1 VQVLI
6 DVEDRISVRSSFYN
20 AHCRGISFIDASIRG
35 RKEGT
40 IINQPVFAHVG
51 VPTGTIVLNETNV
64 TTGMAPIISEDTTIT
79 PAPEVND
86 TLIGRSTPT
95 TSNTLQTDEG
105 NNKTGETEPIGRV
118 KWARTI
124 ARTIVGRYSVIYN
137 SATNILQ
144 CQLQI
149 MVNLIVESYKDSTVN
164 SILDDIARKYK
175 IDTSKELL
183 SEDIHVQ
190 EVKFKYRTYG
200 ECIRIL
206 YKNVGYMQEA

>member
-1 VQVLI
+1 MIL
-6 DVEDRISVRSSFYN
+6 YL
-20 AHCRGISFIDASIRG
+20 
-35 RKEGT
+35 EGQLPQLQT
-40 IINQPVFAHVG
+40 PYKQMKLTTRLERQNPLE
-51 VPTGTIVLNETNV
+51 VLNE
-64 TTGMAPIISEDTTIT
+64 A
-79 PAPEVND
+79 
-86 TLIGRSTPT
+86 
-95 TSNTLQTDEG
+95 
-105 NNKTGETEPIGRV
+105 
-118 KWARTI
+118 WTI
-124 ARTIVGRYSVIYN
+124 AGTAVGRYSVICN

-175 IDTSKELL
+175 IDTSKEHL

-206 YKNVGYMQEA
+206 YKNVGYMQKA